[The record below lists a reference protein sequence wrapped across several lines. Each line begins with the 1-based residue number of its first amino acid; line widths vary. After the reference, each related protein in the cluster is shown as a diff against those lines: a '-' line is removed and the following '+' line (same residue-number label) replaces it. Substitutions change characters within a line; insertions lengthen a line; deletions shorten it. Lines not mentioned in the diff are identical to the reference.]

1 VAEPTLPP
9 DAGQHGRQPGAVT
22 PAAPAAPGVLAT
34 PAAPATAATPA
45 NAAGL
50 GPASLAAPAWSAGR
64 WLGFR
69 FVFVYLLIYNLP
81 VAASWVPGAG
91 WLIARYQ
98 ELWAAAVP
106 WVGRHVLHLAR
117 PIAAAPNGSGD
128 RTFDYVQVLCI
139 AALAAL
145 AALAWGSGSMT
156 LAPRPKGGRGKLTHY
171 LAWTALDRRPGR
183 ERALAEGLRIYLR
196 YTLALILLTRGI
208 GMLTGVRFPF
218 PGIDRLQE
226 RLGDSSPLALFST
239 FMGYS
244 PLYAG
249 FIGGSEALAG
259 LLLLFRRTTSLGAL
273 LALAMAS
280 HAAAFAFSYDVPE
293 KLLSLHLL
301 AIAAWLLAPDARRL
315 VDGLLLDRPT
325 LPPDLTPPL
334 AGRWT
339 RLGRL
344 GPGTFLVAYARI
356 AIVAIIAII
365 TITAITRHD
374 LHRRLELMRMPRPP
388 IYGVWDVDELS
399 RDGRVLPSW
408 SSDLARW
415 RRLIVR
421 SPAEMAVQLASGARQ
436 SFAAAYGQRL
446 VTLSSRDGSGS
457 AGKQVPCASLAWSK
471 PDPDHLVLQ
480 GMMSG
485 EALTVRLRRVDESRV
500 LLLTRGFHLIS
511 DDAANQ

>member
-1 VAEPTLPP
+1 MAEPTRTP
-9 DAGQHGRQPGAVT
+9 DAGQDGRQPGAVA
-22 PAAPAAPGVLAT
+22 PAAPAVPAEA
-34 PAAPATAATPA
+34 AAPAE
-45 NAAGL
+45 AAG
-50 GPASLAAPAWSAGR
+50 PVAAPAWSAGR

-81 VAASWVPGAG
+81 VAVSWVPGAG

-98 ELWAAAVP
+98 EVWAAAVP
-106 WVGRHVLHLAR
+106 WVGRHVLDLAR
-117 PIAAAPNGSGD
+117 PIATAANGSGD
-128 RTFDYVQVLCI
+128 RTFDYVQLLCM

-145 AALAWGSGSMT
+145 TA
-156 LAPRPKGGRGKLTHY
+156 

-196 YTLALILLTRGI
+196 YTLALVVLTRGV

-226 RLGDSSPLALFST
+226 RLGDSSPLTLFST

-249 FIGGSEALAG
+249 FVGASEAISG
-259 LLLLFRRTTSLGAL
+259 LLLLFRRTTTLGAL

-301 AIAAWLLAPDARRL
+301 VMAGWLLAPDARRL

-325 LPPDLTPPL
+325 RPPDLAPPF
-334 AGRWT
+334 AGHWT

-344 GPGTFLVAYARI
+344 GLETLLVAYA
-356 AIVAIIAII
+356 IVVII
-365 TITAITRHD
+365 AITRHD
-374 LHRRLELMRMPRPP
+374 LHQRLERMRMPRPP

-399 RDGRVLPSW
+399 RNGRVVPW
-408 SSDLARW
+408 SGDLARW
-415 RRLIVR
+415 RRLIVS
-421 SPAEMAVQLASGARQ
+421 SPGEVAVRLASGTRQ
-436 SFAAAYGQRL
+436 SFEAAYGKRL
-446 VTLSSRDGSGS
+446 VTLSSRGGSGS
-457 AGKQVPCASLAWSK
+457 AGEQAPSASLAWSQ

-480 GMMSG
+480 GTMSG
-485 EALTVRLRRVDESRV
+485 EALTVKLRRVDESRA
-500 LLLTRGFHLIS
+500 LLVTRGFHLI
-511 DDAANQ
+511 DDVPVNQ

>member
-1 VAEPTLPP
+1 VP
-9 DAGQHGRQPGAVT
+9 VT
-22 PAAPAAPGVLAT
+22 PAAVAGPVPAPV
-34 PAAPATAATPA
+34 
-45 NAAGL
+45 
-50 GPASLAAPAWSAGR
+50 AAPAWSAGR

-81 VAASWVPGAG
+81 VAVSWVPGAG

-98 ELWAAAVP
+98 EVWAAAVP
-106 WVGRHVLHLAR
+106 WVGRHVLDLAR
-117 PIAAAPNGSGD
+117 PIATAANGSGD
-128 RTFDYVQVLCI
+128 RTFDYVQVLCM

-145 AALAWGSGSMT
+145 AALS
-156 LAPRPKGGRGKLTHY
+156 
-171 LAWTALDRRPGR
+171 WTALDRRRGR
-183 ERALAEGLRIYLR
+183 ERTLAEGLRIYLR
-196 YTLALILLTRGI
+196 YTLALVLLTRGV

-226 RLGDSSPLALFST
+226 RLGDSSPLTLFST

-249 FIGGSEALAG
+249 FVGASEAISG
-259 LLLLFRRTTSLGAL
+259 LLLLFRRTTTLGAL

-301 AIAAWLLAPDARRL
+301 AMAGWLLAPDARRL

-325 LPPDLTPPL
+325 RPPDLAPPF
-334 AGRWT
+334 AGHWT

-344 GPGTFLVAYARI
+344 GLETLLVVYAL
-356 AIVAIIAII
+356 VVII
-365 TITAITRHD
+365 AITRHD
-374 LHRRLELMRMPRPP
+374 LLRRLERMRMPRPP

-399 RDGRVLPSW
+399 RNGRVVPW
-408 SSDLARW
+408 SGDLARW
-415 RRLIVR
+415 RRLIASSPGEVAVR
-421 SPAEMAVQLASGARQ
+421 LASGARQ

-446 VTLSSRDGSGS
+446 VTLSSRGGSGS
-457 AGKQVPCASLAWSK
+457 AGEQAPSASLAWSQ

-480 GMMSG
+480 GTMSG
-485 EALTVRLRRVDESRV
+485 EALTVKLRRVDESRV
-500 LLLTRGFHLIS
+500 LLVTRGFHLI
-511 DDAANQ
+511 DDTPVNQ

>member
-1 VAEPTLPP
+1 MEEAEAQLPVAEPTLAPH
-9 DAGQHGRQPGAVT
+9 AGHDGQPGAVAPAV
-22 PAAPAAPGVLAT
+22 PAAPAAPAV
-34 PAAPATAATPA
+34 PAAPAAPAVAAAPAATPA
-45 NAAGL
+45 
-50 GPASLAAPAWSAGR
+50 WSIAR
-64 WLGFR
+64 RLGFR

-81 VAASWVPGAG
+81 VAASWIPATG

-106 WVGRHVLHLAR
+106 WVGRHVIHLAR
-117 PIAAAPNGSGD
+117 PIAAVPNGSGD
-128 RTFDYVQVLCI
+128 RTFDYVQVLCT

-145 AALAWGSGSMT
+145 AA
-156 LAPRPKGGRGKLTHY
+156 

-183 ERALAEGLRIYLR
+183 ERALAEGLRVYLR
-196 YTLALILLTRGI
+196 YALALILLSRGI

-226 RLGDSSPLALFST
+226 RLGDSSPLTLLST

-244 PLYAG
+244 PLYSGFVGAG
-249 FIGGSEALAG
+249 EAIGG
-259 LLLLFRRTTSLGAL
+259 LLLLFRRTTALGAL

-301 AIAAWLLAPDARRL
+301 AMAGWLLGPDARRL

-325 LPPDLTPPL
+325 RPPDLAPPV

-344 GPGTFLVAYARI
+344 GFKALLVGYALVA
-356 AIVAIIAII
+356 I
-365 TITAITRHD
+365 TSHD
-374 LHRRLELMRMPRPP
+374 LNRRLELMFAPRPP
-388 IYGVWDVDELS
+388 LYGVWDVDELS
-399 RDGRVLPSW
+399 RDGRVVPSW
-408 SSDLARW
+408 SGDPARW

-421 SPAEMAVQLASGARQ
+421 SPAEVAVQLASGARR
-436 SFAAAYGQRL
+436 SFATTYGRHE
-446 VTLSSRDGSGS
+446 VTLSSEEGAATA
-457 AGKQVPCASLAWSK
+457 AGQVQSASLAWSR

-480 GMMSG
+480 GTMAG
-485 EALTVRLRRVDESRV
+485 EALAIRLRRVDESRV
-500 LLLTRGFHLIS
+500 LLLTRGFHLI
-511 DDAANQ
+511 DDEPVNQ

>member
-1 VAEPTLPP
+1 VPVTSAAVAGP
-9 DAGQHGRQPGAVT
+9 V
-22 PAAPAAPGVLAT
+22 PAPVAAR
-34 PAAPATAATPA
+34 
-45 NAAGL
+45 
-50 GPASLAAPAWSAGR
+50 AWSAGR

-69 FVFVYLLIYNLP
+69 FVFLYLLIYNLP
-81 VAASWVPGAG
+81 VAVSWVPGAG

-98 ELWAAAVP
+98 EVWAAAVP

-117 PIAAAPNGSGD
+117 PIATAATGSGD
-128 RTFDYVQVLCI
+128 RTFDYVQVLCM

-145 AALAWGSGSMT
+145 TA
-156 LAPRPKGGRGKLTHY
+156 

-196 YTLALILLTRGI
+196 YTLALILLTRGV

-226 RLGDSSPLALFST
+226 RLGDSSPLTLFST

-249 FIGGSEALAG
+249 FVGASEAISG
-259 LLLLFRRTTSLGAL
+259 LLLLFRRTTTLGAL

-301 AIAAWLLAPDARRL
+301 AMAGWLLAPDARRL

-325 LPPDLTPPL
+325 RPPDLAPPF
-334 AGRWT
+334 AGHWT

-344 GPGTFLVAYARI
+344 GLETLRVVYALV
-356 AIVAIIAII
+356 VII
-365 TITAITRHD
+365 AITRHD
-374 LHRRLELMRMPRPP
+374 LHRRLERMRMPRPP

-399 RDGRVLPSW
+399 RDGRVVPW
-408 SSDLARW
+408 SGDLARW
-415 RRLIVR
+415 RRLIVS
-421 SPAEMAVQLASGARQ
+421 SPGEVAVRLASGARQ

-446 VTLSSRDGSGS
+446 VTLSSRGGSGS
-457 AGKQVPCASLAWSK
+457 AGEQAPSASLAWSQ

-480 GMMSG
+480 GTMSG
-485 EALTVRLRRVDESRV
+485 ESLTVKLRRVDESRA
-500 LLLTRGFHLIS
+500 LLVTRGFHLI
-511 DDAANQ
+511 DDVPVNQ

>member
-1 VAEPTLPP
+1 MAEPTLTPN
-9 DAGQHGRQPGAVT
+9 AGQHGRQPGAVT
-22 PAAPAAPGVLAT
+22 PAAPAAPAVPTVPATLAAPATPATPAT
-34 PAAPATAATPA
+34 PAAPADVAGPVPA
-45 NAAGL
+45 
-50 GPASLAAPAWSAGR
+50 PVAAPGWSAGR

-69 FVFVYLLIYNLP
+69 FVFVYLVIYNLP

-91 WLIARYQ
+91 WLTARYQ
-98 ELWAAAVP
+98 EMWAAAVP

-128 RTFDYVQVLCI
+128 RTFDYVQVLCM
-139 AALAAL
+139 AALAAF
-145 AALAWGSGSMT
+145 AALAWGSGSV
-156 LAPRPKGGRGKLTHY
+156 GRGKRTHY

-196 YTLALILLTRGI
+196 YTLALVLLTRGI

-249 FIGGSEALAG
+249 FIGGSEALGG
-259 LLLLFRRTTSLGAL
+259 LLLLFRRTTTLGAL

-301 AIAAWLLAPDARRL
+301 AMAAWLLAPDARRL

-325 LPPDLTPPL
+325 RPPPDLAPPL

-344 GPGTFLVAYARI
+344 RPGTFLVVYAPI
-356 AIVAIIAII
+356 AIIAII
-365 TITAITRHD
+365 AITAITRHD
-374 LHRRLELMRMPRPP
+374 LDRRLERMRMPRPP
-388 IYGVWDVDELS
+388 IYGVWEVDELS
-399 RDGRVLPSW
+399 RNGRVVPSW
-408 SSDLARW
+408 SGDLARW
-415 RRLIVR
+415 RRLIVS
-421 SPAEMAVQLASGARQ
+421 SPGEVTVRLASGARQ
-436 SFAAAYGQRL
+436 SFATVYGQRS
-446 VTLSSRDGSGS
+446 VTLSSRDGAGC
-457 AGKQVPCASLAWSK
+457 AGKQVPCASLAWSQ

-480 GMMSG
+480 GTMRG
-485 EALTVRLRRVDESRV
+485 EALRVRLSRVDESRV

>member
-1 VAEPTLPP
+1 V
-9 DAGQHGRQPGAVT
+9 QPGA
-22 PAAPAAPGVLAT
+22 A
-34 PAAPATAATPA
+34 ATAAPE
-45 NAAGL
+45 AAL
-50 GPASLAAPAWSAGR
+50 AAQAAAPAWGAAR

-91 WLIARYQ
+91 WLMARYQ

-106 WVGRHVLHLAR
+106 WVGRQLLGLVR
-117 PIAAAPNGSGD
+117 PIAAVPNGSGD
-128 RTFDYVQVLCI
+128 RTFDYVQVLCM

-145 AALAWGSGSMT
+145 AALAW
-156 LAPRPKGGRGKLTHY
+156 A
-171 LAWTALDRRPGR
+171 ALDRRPR
-183 ERALAEGLRIYLR
+183 QARALAEGLRIYLR

-244 PLYAG
+244 PLYTG
-249 FIGGSEALAG
+249 FVGASEAIGG
-259 LLLLFRRTTSLGAL
+259 LLLLFRRTATLGAL
-273 LALAMAS
+273 LALALTS

-301 AIAAWLLAPDARRL
+301 AMAAWLLAPDARRL

-325 LPPDLTPPL
+325 RPPDLAPPF

-344 GPGTFLVAYARI
+344 GFKTLLAGYAQ
-356 AIVAIIAII
+356 VAIIAII
-365 TITAITRHD
+365 AIIAITRRD
-374 LHRRLELMRMPRPP
+374 LDRRLEQMRKPRPP
-388 IYGVWDVDELS
+388 INGVWDVDKLS
-399 RDGRVLPSW
+399 RNGRVVPSW
-408 SSDLARW
+408 SGDPTRW

-421 SPAEMAVQLASGARQ
+421 FPGALAVQLGSGARR
-436 SFAAAYGQRL
+436 SFATAYGQPGE
-446 VTLSSRDGSGS
+446 VTLSSGDGSGS
-457 AGKQVPCASLAWSK
+457 AGKPAPSASLAWSQ

-480 GMMSG
+480 GTMSG
-485 EALTVRLRRVDESRV
+485 EALTVKLRKVDESRV
-500 LLLTRGFHLIS
+500 LLVTRGFHLI
-511 DDAANQ
+511 DDEPVNH

>member
-1 VAEPTLPP
+1 M
-9 DAGQHGRQPGAVT
+9 
-22 PAAPAAPGVLAT
+22 PAPV
-34 PAAPATAATPA
+34 
-45 NAAGL
+45 
-50 GPASLAAPAWSAGR
+50 AAPAWSAGR

-81 VAASWVPGAG
+81 VAVSWVPGAG

-98 ELWAAAVP
+98 EVWAAAVP
-106 WVGRHVLHLAR
+106 WVGRHVLDLAR
-117 PIAAAPNGSGD
+117 PIATAANGSGD
-128 RTFDYVQVLCI
+128 RTFDYVQVLCM

-145 AALAWGSGSMT
+145 AALS
-156 LAPRPKGGRGKLTHY
+156 
-171 LAWTALDRRPGR
+171 WTALDRRRGR
-183 ERALAEGLRIYLR
+183 ERTLAEGLRIYLR
-196 YTLALILLTRGI
+196 YTLALVLLTRGV

-226 RLGDSSPLALFST
+226 RLGDSSPLTLFST

-249 FIGGSEALAG
+249 FVGASEAISG
-259 LLLLFRRTTSLGAL
+259 LLLLFRRTTTLGAL

-301 AIAAWLLAPDARRL
+301 AMAGWLLAPDARRL

-325 LPPDLTPPL
+325 RPPDLAPPF
-334 AGRWT
+334 AGHWT

-344 GPGTFLVAYARI
+344 GLETLLVVYAL
-356 AIVAIIAII
+356 VVII
-365 TITAITRHD
+365 AITRHD
-374 LHRRLELMRMPRPP
+374 LLRRLERMRMPRPP

-399 RDGRVLPSW
+399 RNGRVVPW
-408 SSDLARW
+408 SADLARW
-415 RRLIVR
+415 RRLIASSPGEVAVR
-421 SPAEMAVQLASGARQ
+421 LASGARQ

-446 VTLSSRDGSGS
+446 VTLSSRGGSGS
-457 AGKQVPCASLAWSK
+457 AGEQVPSASLAWSQ

-480 GMMSG
+480 GTMSG
-485 EALTVRLRRVDESRV
+485 EALTVKLRRVDESRV
-500 LLLTRGFHLIS
+500 LLVTRGFHLI
-511 DDAANQ
+511 DDAPINQ